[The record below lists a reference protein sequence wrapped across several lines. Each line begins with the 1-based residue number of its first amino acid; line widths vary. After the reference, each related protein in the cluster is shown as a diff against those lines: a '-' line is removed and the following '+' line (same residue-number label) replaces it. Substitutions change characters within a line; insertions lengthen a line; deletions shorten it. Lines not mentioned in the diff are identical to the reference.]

1 LTLGHLSPQFL
12 VVPYQRN
19 SRHSKSPDQSSR
31 AMKTG
36 LLTAV
41 MVSMVAADCEIQ
53 AAANGV
59 SATCTIPEA
68 TTISEACC
76 KGVQAGV
83 TKMFANLDVP
93 PNQADEQAAMQ
104 ECGSVMQYMQAHMPP
119 AGTLASGFKCTE
131 TVAGDGEIACTLSAP
146 QDGFTATCQIPSS
159 TTISSECC
167 TTVQNAINDYPPAV
181 APPPPSVQN
190 DIMGKCQSVMAI
202 INNVGPCSAEARK
215 EGVAC
220 WRKALPAGLS
230 CTEANGL
237 SHSVLDAILL
247 VSGSKKTN
255 LVSGSKTYSK
265 AASLPS
271 AAISVVAGAVGG
283 AAAVVAAVVAL
294 TIYRRKQQVVAADY
308 AALLA

>member
-1 LTLGHLSPQFL
+1 LTLGHSSPQFL

-104 ECGSVMQYMQAHMPP
+104 ECGSVMQYMQAHTPP

-190 DIMGKCQSVMAI
+190 DIMGKCQSVMAYAQEHF
-202 INNVGPCSAEARK
+202 NVGPLFSTAMS
-215 EGVAC
+215 
-220 WRKALPAGLS
+220 KALPAGLS

>member
-1 LTLGHLSPQFL
+1 LTLGHSSPQFL

-190 DIMGKCQSVMAI
+190 DIMGKCQSVMAYAQEHF
-202 INNVGPCSAEARK
+202 NNVGPLFSKAT
-215 EGVAC
+215 
-220 WRKALPAGLS
+220 RKALPAGLS